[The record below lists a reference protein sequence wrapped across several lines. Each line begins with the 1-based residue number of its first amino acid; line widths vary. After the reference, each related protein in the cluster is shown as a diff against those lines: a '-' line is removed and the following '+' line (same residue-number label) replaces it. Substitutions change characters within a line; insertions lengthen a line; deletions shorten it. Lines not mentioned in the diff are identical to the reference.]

1 MEQTLI
7 NSSTFRDGQ
16 ELSALP
22 PERLAS
28 YARPGQ
34 LSLNKENP
42 ECKNEGKVPQNARL
56 F

>member
-16 ELSALP
+16 EFSALP
-22 PERLAS
+22 PKRLAS

-34 LSLNKENP
+34 LSHKENP
-42 ECKNEGKVPQNARL
+42 DCKKEGKVPQNARL